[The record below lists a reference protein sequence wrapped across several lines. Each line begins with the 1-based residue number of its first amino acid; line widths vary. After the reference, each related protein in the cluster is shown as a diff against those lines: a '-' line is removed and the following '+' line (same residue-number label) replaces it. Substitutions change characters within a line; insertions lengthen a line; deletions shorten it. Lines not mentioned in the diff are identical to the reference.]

1 MLNKFLL
8 ILSVV
13 LLWSCA
19 GVMDREARQTFLD
32 RSAPF
37 TVTVYPVHVVVG
49 DTTHADRNL
58 QTQLINHINEQGYAR
73 ALASEYDASITMT
86 WGANQAKMYRQNA
99 VQFAEQVKAAKLS
112 TSYALLVETL
122 SSGVE
127 SNLGGVHYYIVDTQ
141 GNVVDGTLS
150 NSHWKEF
157 NSISPRNRQEAL
169 QVAFNLMQNL
179 ALE

>member
-8 ILSVV
+8 IVSVV

-19 GVMDREARQTFLD
+19 GVMDRKARQTFLD
-32 RSAPF
+32 RTEPF
-37 TVTVYPVHVVVG
+37 TLTVYPVHVIVG
-49 DTTHADRNL
+49 DATHADINL
-58 QTQLINHINEQGYAR
+58 QTQLINHINELGYAR
-73 ALASEYDASITMT
+73 AVASESDASITMI
-86 WGANQAKMYRQNA
+86 WGANQAKMYRRNA
-99 VQFAEQVKAAKLS
+99 GQFAEQVKAANVS

-122 SSGVE
+122 SRGVE
-127 SNLGGVHYYIVDTQ
+127 SNLGGVHYYIVDNQ

-157 NSISPRNRQEAL
+157 SSISPRNRQEAL
-169 QVAFNLMQNL
+169 QVAYTLMQGL